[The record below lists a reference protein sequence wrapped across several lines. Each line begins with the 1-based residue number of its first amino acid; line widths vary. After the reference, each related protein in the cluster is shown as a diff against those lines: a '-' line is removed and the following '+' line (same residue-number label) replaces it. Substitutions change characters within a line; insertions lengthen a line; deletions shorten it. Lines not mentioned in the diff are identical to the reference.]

1 MLIDNTIIEETLKGL
16 LQSNIKMNLKNKTF
30 KKGKLIL
37 FRQNNYHLELTIEIK
52 DGVTKKFEIPI
63 PFDVESWD
71 EDGLVYFDYRLST
84 LSKGNSKFYHLVKT
98 LPKIGNNKFY
108 DTILEIEVN

>member
-1 MLIDNTIIEETLKGL
+1 MLIDNTFIEETLKGL
-16 LQSNIKMNLKNKTF
+16 LQHNLKFNIKNKTF

-52 DGVTKKFEIPI
+52 DGIIKKFEIPI
-63 PFDVESWD
+63 PFDIETWD
-71 EDGLVYFDYRLST
+71 DDGLVYFDYRLST
-84 LSKGNSKFYHLVKT
+84 LSKGNSKCFNLVKN

-108 DTILEIEVN
+108 NTILEIGVE